1 MLAGDR
7 VTDSSQH
14 PHLAFQPQNRP
25 SAGGNAASTH
35 RLDRVMR
42 LDPKKQKD
50 PTLNVDVPELF
61 SGTSAVNERLVIFD
75 VCPDQDRM

>member
-1 MLAGDR
+1 
-7 VTDSSQH
+7 
-14 PHLAFQPQNRP
+14 
-25 SAGGNAASTH
+25 
-35 RLDRVMR
+35 MR